1 MNSFS
6 QGHVDSSATGG
17 ESILE
22 VYELSKNFGGVQAV
36 SNTSFAVSR
45 HGITGLIGPNG
56 AGKSTVVSLI
66 GGGARPS
73 SGLITFGGRDV
84 TGLPA
89 KSRARLG
96 LIRTFQLSSEFPKLT
111 VLENLLVAAPSSSES
126 LYRSMAGRH
135 AWRAERER
143 AVATAYELL
152 GRFGLEDK
160 ANGYAGQLSG
170 GQKRIVEIA
179 RALMASP
186 RLLVLDEPMAGVSP
200 AVRPHIVAHLISLRD
215 QGLPMLLVEHEMSI
229 IEQCCEQVIV
239 MARGQKLAE
248 GTMAEV
254 RANKEVR
261 EAYLA

>member
-1 MNSFS
+1 VSMLNQS
-6 QGHVDSSATGG
+6 HVDSSATGVG
-17 ESILE
+17 SILQ
-22 VYELSKNFGGVQAV
+22 VHELRKNFGGVEAV
-36 SNTSFAVSR
+36 SGTSFEVPR
-45 HGITGLIGPNG
+45 RGITGLIGPNG
-56 AGKSTVVSLI
+56 AGKSTAVSLI
-66 GGGARPS
+66 GGNIRPS
-73 SGLITFGGRDV
+73 SGLIMFDGRDI

-89 KSRARLG
+89 KSRARRG

-126 LYRSMAGRH
+126 LRQSLMGRH

-143 AVATAYELL
+143 AVTAAFALL
-152 GRFGLEDK
+152 GQFGLEDK

-179 RALMASP
+179 RALMANP

-200 AVRPHIVAHLISLRD
+200 AMRPHIVEHLIALRD

-229 IEQCCEQVIV
+229 IEQCCDQVIV

-248 GTMAEV
+248 GTMADV
-254 RANKEVR
+254 RANEEVR